1 MGKRNACMR
10 ESGRMTRETGKVMND
25 LRTGMYIS
33 ESSLLT
39 SQTERASTLGRT
51 GRSMTASGKEE
62 EKMAMVCGEVSTG
75 TAILENGRTAKQKDM
90 EFIYGKMETN
100 TKESSVIASSLD
112 TGQTFL
118 PMGTV
123 SKALMQTAS
132 LRVSDS
138 TNGRMEVSILETS

>member
-1 MGKRNACMR
+1 MEKRNAGMSP
-10 ESGRMTRETGKVMND
+10 SGRMTRETGKVMND

-39 SQTERASTLGRT
+39 SQTERASTLGRA
-51 GRSMTASGKEE
+51 GRSMTANGKVE
-62 EKMAMVCGEVSTG
+62 EKMAMVCGEVSTA
-75 TAILENGRTAKQKDM
+75 TATLANGRTAKRKDM
-90 EFIYGKMETN
+90 EFIYGKTETN
-100 TKESSVIASSLD
+100 TKVNSVIASSLAM
-112 TGQTFL
+112 GQTFL

-123 SKALMQTAS
+123 SKALMQMVS